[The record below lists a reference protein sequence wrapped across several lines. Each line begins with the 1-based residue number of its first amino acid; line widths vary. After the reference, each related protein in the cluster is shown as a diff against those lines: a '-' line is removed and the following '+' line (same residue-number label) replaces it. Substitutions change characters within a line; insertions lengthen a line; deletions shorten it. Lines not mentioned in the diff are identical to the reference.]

1 MDVAG
6 ISLTLLIGPT
16 IPTPAPQFV
25 TEALERASITHA
37 DQGPS
42 GFQLEF
48 KADRNSAYLR
58 DFQLLATRMLAAGN
72 RVVLKVA
79 IGGMS
84 RVLMDGFITH
94 IELSHSKASGAS
106 TISVTGE
113 DVSVKMDLIE
123 LSSEYPG
130 LGHFGIVATILAKYA
145 LYGVLP
151 KVMPTLSDLAS
162 DPLERV
168 PQQNATDREYINTL
182 AGLHGNVFYVRPGPV
197 EMTNIAYWGP
207 PPRSGARLATLSV
220 DMGPSTNVE
229 QISFSYDGL
238 AATLFLGQDQDA
250 ESEADVPIATL
261 GGTRLPLAAEPAVPF
276 NFALLKTKVV
286 KVPGFTA
293 AGAMAYVQGM
303 TDRSMD
309 NVLTAQGEVDTLRYG
324 SIMEVP
330 GIVGV
335 RGCGMNLD
343 GFYYVKSVTHTLSRG
358 EYRQQFSLAR
368 EGFGTT
374 TTSLVPS

>member
-16 IPTPAPQFV
+16 LPTPAASWV
-25 TEALERASITHA
+25 TEALERASVTQA

-48 KADRNSAYLR
+48 KADRTSISPR
-58 DFQLLATRMLAAGN
+58 DFQLLATRILAAGN
-72 RVVLKVA
+72 RVVLKVS
-79 IGGMS
+79 IGGKS
-84 RVLMDGFITH
+84 RILMDGFITH

-113 DVSVKMDLIE
+113 DVSVKMDLHE
-123 LSSEYPG
+123 ESNEYPG
-130 LGHFGIVATILAKYA
+130 LGHFAIVTAVLAKYA

-182 AGLHGNVFYVRPGPV
+182 AGLHGNVFYIRPGPV

-207 PPRSGARLATLSV
+207 PPRDGARLATLSV
-220 DMGPSTNVE
+220 DMGSSTNVE

-238 AATLFLGQDQDA
+238 ATTLFLGLDQDA
-250 ESEADVPIATL
+250 ESEADVPIATV
-261 GGTRLPLAAEPAVPF
+261 GTTRLPLAAEPPILF
-276 NFALLKTKVV
+276 NPGLLKTKVV

-293 AGAMAYVQGM
+293 SGAMAYVQGM

-324 SIMEVP
+324 SFMETP

-335 RGCGMNLD
+335 RGCGINLD
-343 GFYYVKSVTHTLSRG
+343 GFYYVKSVTHSLSRG

-374 TTSLVPS
+374 TTSLVP